1 MISCSRDE
9 NIKSCKRWQLSLKTL
24 IKIKIHCTIRN
35 LRPLHLPMLPTLPLL
50 ANPSDEKPL
59 STVISKWNINQQYV
73 LLKVGSFCCYWPHV
87 KILPHPKKLAA
98 PATAWTSIFHRE
110 LFLGYPLILGDSGGS
125 KCSKWINPSYHF
137 SKHLTK
143 WLETFNS
150 FISFQKFWRRDLQ
163 ISGEKY
169 GCIYILFL
177 KVHSWPFQNSN
188 RFIQFGECT
197 ICNSASSFWDPDIS
211 LLCSKIGCTIPE
223 MWLLHENAAR
233 VSNSISHA
241 HHQDAQCV
249 ASQWSGLK
257 RRGALVKSQDP
268 PRPMYQWPV
277 LWMSSCIDVYK
288 WHC

>member
-1 MISCSRDE
+1 MTRDVQFFYFFPE
-9 NIKSCKRWQLSLKTL
+9 I
-24 IKIKIHCTIRN
+24 
-35 LRPLHLPMLPTLPLL
+35 
-50 ANPSDEKPL
+50 
-59 STVISKWNINQQYV
+59 
-73 LLKVGSFCCYWPHV
+73 
-87 KILPHPKKLAA
+87 
-98 PATAWTSIFHRE
+98 
-110 LFLGYPLILGDSGGS
+110 
-125 KCSKWINPSYHF
+125 
-137 SKHLTK
+137 
-143 WLETFNS
+143 LETRPTDLGWEIRLYLH
-150 FISFQKFWRRDLQ
+150 FILEGPQLTFPKLQ
-163 ISGEKY
+163 Q
-169 GCIYILFL
+169 
-177 KVHSWPFQNSN
+177 VHTVWWVYHLQLCK
-188 RFIQFGECT
+188 Q
-197 ICNSASSFWDPDIS
+197 FWDPDIS